1 MYNLYETIAA
11 LCEQRGIKPGRMC
24 NELGISRGAITDLKA
39 GRKQSLSAET
49 LSKIANYFEVTVDY
63 LLGSDEKNDL
73 APKRKVT
80 DDDIKF
86 ALFGGGPVSDAQY
99 EEVKQF
105 VRFIKERDAHGKKE

>member
-1 MYNLYETIAA
+1 MA
-11 LCEQRGIKPGRMC
+11 K
-24 NELGISRGAITDLKA
+24 ISAYFGVSVDDLL
-39 GRKQSLSAET
+39 KQ
-49 LSKIANYFEVTVDY
+49 
-63 LLGSDEKNDL
+63 EKDL
-73 APKRKVT
+73 VPKSKVT

>member
-1 MYNLYETIAA
+1 MFYDVYTE
-11 LCEQRGIKPGRMC
+11 LCRQK
-24 NELGISRGAITDLKA
+24 GISRSRAAAEMGLSNSTATKWKKTGATPS
-39 GRKQSLSAET
+39 GET
-49 LSKIANYFEVTVDY
+49 MAKIAAYFGVSVDD
-63 LLGSDEKNDL
+63 LLKQEKDL
-73 APKRKVT
+73 APKSKVT

>member
-1 MYNLYETIAA
+1 MQNLINVRKSMHKTQQEVADY
-11 LCEQRGIKPGRMC
+11 
-24 NELGISRGAITDLKA
+24 LGISRQAYSNYEA
-39 GRKQSLSAET
+39 GKREPDFET
-49 LSKIANYFEVTVDY
+49 LLKLGEYFDCSVDY
-63 LLGSDEKNDL
+63 LLGTKKDPALKGEI
-73 APKRKVT
+73 T